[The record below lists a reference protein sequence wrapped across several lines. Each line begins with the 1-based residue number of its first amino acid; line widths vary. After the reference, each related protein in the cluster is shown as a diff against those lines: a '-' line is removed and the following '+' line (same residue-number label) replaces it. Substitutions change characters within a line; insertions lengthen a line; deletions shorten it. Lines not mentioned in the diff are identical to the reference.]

1 MQHDYGMPADKV
13 LAAMDKMRETETG
26 QKYMA
31 ENSPND
37 PGFAVWLMIVDRDLS
52 KQVQVTHRSLSDW
65 SWRDAYD
72 NGTSPQEAAKQAL
85 AEDDLYGS
93 IFEDAE

>member
-1 MQHDYGMPADKV
+1 MTHEYGMPADKV
-13 LAAMDKMRETETG
+13 LTAMDKMRETETG

-31 ENSPND
+31 AHSPND
-37 PGFAVWLMIVDRDLS
+37 PGFAVWLMTVDRDLRN
-52 KQVQVTHRSLSDW
+52 KVQVTHRDLSDW

-72 NGTSPQEAAKQAL
+72 NGTSPQDAAAQAL

-93 IFEDAE
+93 IFDDGE